1 MSNPISLK
9 LRRVFFEQK
18 WERSCFFGNPD
29 IPIIYL
35 RIIED
40 DEFFFAQI
48 NLEEV
53 TKVYNSYLLP
63 NKGMLFFFIRMSDYK
78 PIVRYYSKNGY
89 DEDKKAR
96 VNFNNVINSKYDLL
110 TEYRI
115 KFIHSHKKLPCLFLD
130 EETKYEEMFDD
141 EIILLKY
148 DQRNNAK
155 ISLTDGIILFVIRK
169 EDLIQRNYEAVRM
182 IIVH

>member
-53 TKVYNSYLLP
+53 TKVYNSY
-63 NKGMLFFFIRMSDYK
+63 
-78 PIVRYYSKNGY
+78 
-89 DEDKKAR
+89 
-96 VNFNNVINSKYDLL
+96 
-110 TEYRI
+110 
-115 KFIHSHKKLPCLFLD
+115 KKLPCLFLD

-148 DQRNNAK
+148 DQRNNTK

>member
-1 MSNPISLK
+1 
-9 LRRVFFEQK
+9 
-18 WERSCFFGNPD
+18 
-29 IPIIYL
+29 
-35 RIIED
+35 
-40 DEFFFAQI
+40 
-48 NLEEV
+48 
-53 TKVYNSYLLP
+53 
-63 NKGMLFFFIRMSDYK
+63 ML
-78 PIVRYYSKNGY
+78 
-89 DEDKKAR
+89 KKAR

-115 KFIHSHKKLPCLFLD
+115 KFIHSHKKLSCLFLD

-148 DQRNNAK
+148 DQRNSAK